1 MGITGDVK
9 SPYELFGWEV
19 GEGWKPLVEELIKR
33 LKLETSWDGEIL
45 QIKEKF
51 GELRFYIRAGSP
63 EIWKI
68 IDEYEEKSRHTCEVC
83 GQPGELRGYLP
94 WISQSTKTLCEEH
107 LNEKLQDYRRRG
119 YDISTGTPTFPKK

>member
-33 LKLETSWDGEIL
+33 LKLETNWDGEIF
-45 QIKEKF
+45 QVKEKF
-51 GELRFYIRAGSP
+51 GELRFYIGAGSP

-83 GQPGELRGYLP
+83 GQPGKLRGNLP
-94 WISQSTKTLCEEH
+94 WMRTLCEEH
-107 LNEKLQDYRRRG
+107 LNEKLQDYRRG
-119 YDISTGTPTFPKK
+119 SDNS